1 MDRNFDWDSI
11 RNNAQR
17 NSAHASN
24 VEFLT
29 SQLWINELNETLA
42 NMEGSGIE
50 IIELDSM
57 NNTQTSSEDPYENI
71 QNFSHGWS
79 YVSTNRFQEL
89 ENSYKMNRQARLR
102 RRLTNRNHDLTAN
115 DSLDSEFEDS
125 FYLTDY
131 KNSTI
136 DSGEDV
142 VKLNQQTNCF
152 TILNKH
158 TALNLGSSS
167 EESDDPETEATRC
180 GDIVL
185 ESEQYIDEVNYK
197 SNPEE
202 KHTIWIYS
210 FKNRRL
216 LAEKEFEMNIPC
228 QSPSSSCSPEYVD
241 EEINTDNISHVG
253 RVASPIPKPC
263 IPRLNLSLTATLP
276 NVSEVSEPKTS
287 PTFNKDQGY
296 KIKAVNGWFL
306 DNSEKHEYVSKHDKS
321 TNIVNWMALS
331 PREKRRRSRHTHLD
345 IQHVA
350 KLLPVSEID
359 SNAEVKSHDIEEK
372 AKNTEIKT
380 EKMVMPQIISQ
391 KSKSDQQTET
401 KTTIESTMEDRGD
414 YNKGGQRPH
423 ITFDRRQFV
432 GSPITEPL
440 DKLDGNNWIAEH
452 EPKSRHE
459 YDFTMD
465 NDENQRA
472 SGDMVLASAG
482 DRLMF
487 RNMSLLK
494 PAEWREYSP
503 IAGSHLSLQLSLGPD
518 SDMER
523 TTFFQRCF
531 SCFKCCK
538 YKY

>member
-1 MDRNFDWDSI
+1 M
-11 RNNAQR
+11 
-17 NSAHASN
+17 
-24 VEFLT
+24 
-29 SQLWINELNETLA
+29 NETLA
-42 NMEGSGIE
+42 NIESSGIE

-79 YVSTNRFQEL
+79 YVSSNRFQEL
-89 ENSYKMNRQARLR
+89 ENSYKMNRQARLK
-102 RRLTNRNHDLTAN
+102 RRLINRNHDFSAN
-115 DSLDSEFEDS
+115 DSFDSEFGDS
-125 FYLTDY
+125 FHLTDY
-131 KNSTI
+131 KNSSI
-136 DSGEDV
+136 DSENDA
-142 VKLNQQTNCF
+142 VKLNQRTNCF

-158 TALNLGSSS
+158 DSLNLDSSS
-167 EESDDPETEATRC
+167 EESDDPETKVTRC

-197 SNPEE
+197 SNPKE

-210 FKNRRL
+210 FKNRRF
-216 LAEKEFEMNIPC
+216 LAEKDFEMNIPC
-228 QSPSSSCSPEYVD
+228 QSPSSTCSPEYVD
-241 EEINTDNISHVG
+241 EEISTDNIAHVG
-253 RVASPIPKPC
+253 RIASPIPKPC

-276 NVSEVSEPKTS
+276 NVSEVSEPNAS
-287 PTFNKDQGY
+287 SAFNKDQGY

-306 DNSEKHEYVSKHDKS
+306 DNPEQHECVSKNDKS

-345 IQHVA
+345 IQNIA

-359 SNAEVKSHDIEEK
+359 SNTEVKNHNIEK
-372 AKNTEIKT
+372 NPKNTEKET
-380 EKMVMPQIISQ
+380 EKPATPQIISE
-391 KSKSDQQTET
+391 KCKTDQQTET
-401 KTTIESTMEDRGD
+401 RTIDESTTEDRGD
-414 YNKGGQRPH
+414 YNKDAQRPH

-452 EPKSRHE
+452 EPKSRQD

-465 NDENQRA
+465 DDENQRA
-472 SGDMVLASAG
+472 SGDMILASAG

-494 PAEWREYSP
+494 PAEWREYSS

-518 SDMER
+518 SDVER